1 MHEQR
6 RTHAINRDTTTY
18 NQGIHRWCRRLYAFV
33 YWKDVTQTILTKK
46 TLRFCFYLPI
56 GSDHAQANFAGTAH
70 TKATLM
76 GLLTY
81 FPPSLSF
88 VSHGVQIHGVDFL
101 IQLVKRIV
109 DVQNSV
115 IQATLEKAIAIRIKC
130 CWCCRRLANPLGDI
144 KPPGHILVFL
154 LGWGLTL
161 LLSRLLRMICG
172 VK

>member
-101 IQLVKRIV
+101 IQLVKRVRIFTPV
-109 DVQNSV
+109 HCGCTKFCDTSDFGESYRYQDKMLLVLP
-115 IQATLEKAIAIRIKC
+115 QAR
-130 CWCCRRLANPLGDI
+130 
-144 KPPGHILVFL
+144 
-154 LGWGLTL
+154 
-161 LLSRLLRMICG
+161 
-172 VK
+172 